1 MSLKK
6 GLKQFGKDGADAV
19 VKELRQLDYLDV
31 IDPVNSRKLS
41 REEWQKA
48 LSYHMYLKEKRCGR
62 IKPRGCADGRKQ
74 GLYNTKEE
82 TSSPTVSLEAQFLT
96 SAINV
101 QEWCQGMRINIASR
115 CLHACWHQWTHPCM
129 PWRAN
134 GRTANQSWSR
144 QISYIHGGRTWKES
158 VICWVAEGTIWD
170 IASCL
175 IILAE
180 PDSVPHGRTLIHG
193 QSLWQMC
200 G

>member
-1 MSLKK
+1 MSLKR

-101 QEWCQGMRINIASR
+101 QE
-115 CLHACWHQWTHPCM
+115 
-129 PWRAN
+129 
-134 GRTANQSWSR
+134 
-144 QISYIHGGRTWKES
+144 
-158 VICWVAEGTIWD
+158 
-170 IASCL
+170 
-175 IILAE
+175 
-180 PDSVPHGRTLIHG
+180 
-193 QSLWQMC
+193 
-200 G
+200 